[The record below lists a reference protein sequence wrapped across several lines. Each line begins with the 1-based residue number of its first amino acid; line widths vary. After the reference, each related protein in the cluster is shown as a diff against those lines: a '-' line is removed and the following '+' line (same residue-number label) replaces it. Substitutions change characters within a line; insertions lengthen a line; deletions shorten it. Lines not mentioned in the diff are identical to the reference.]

1 MLADRTSQGVWKT
14 HEAATG
20 VVQNALLINLVSL
33 YLKKK
38 REKKRTGWGGK
49 APCNPLAC
57 YVEDVADGAPS
68 PY

>member
-33 YLKKK
+33 YFKKK
-38 REKKRTGWGGK
+38 EKK
-49 APCNPLAC
+49 
-57 YVEDVADGAPS
+57 ED
-68 PY
+68 